1 MTINVYSEIGP
12 LRKVLLHRPG
22 AELENLVPQ
31 YLPDM
36 LFDDIPA
43 LSVAQTEHDAFAA
56 ALTEQGVEVIYLEQL
71 AAQVLEDEDIRRCF
85 IAEFIREAGVH
96 SRYDYEILMDYL
108 KQLDSPLE
116 LVERLMSGVRKAEL
130 PQSRGVSL
138 SDYITDYYPF
148 ALAPLPNLY
157 FTRDS
162 FACVG
167 NGVSLHR
174 MSSAIRHREVI
185 FGRYIFKYHPD
196 FCSAPHWFDS
206 DSHFSLEGGDI
217 LVLSSRVVAI
227 GVSQRTS
234 PQAAE
239 EFAHTILKA
248 DNSFESILVVDLPK
262 VRAFMHLDTI
272 LTMVDVDKFLIHPN
286 VKGEIHCF
294 NITLAPGGDIAIR
307 ECRDRLDRVL
317 AQAMEIDR
325 VQLISCGGDQPIDS
339 AREQWNDGANSLA
352 VAPGKVVVYARN
364 DRTNHILQENGVT
377 VIPIASSELSRG
389 RGGPR
394 CMSMPL
400 WRDRN

>member
-234 PQAAE
+234 PQAVE